1 MGSIEDISRKQKKER
16 DDNMT
21 VQDIAKVLQGRE
33 NITIWDYKNATSLF
47 SGTTRNIPKSTYD
60 YNVVGIELLPNIY
73 LGIRLLVV

>member
-1 MGSIEDISRKQKKER
+1 
-16 DDNMT
+16 MT

-47 SGTTRNIPKSTYD
+47 SGTTRNIPESTYD
-60 YNVVGIELLPNIY
+60 YNVVGIELLPRIY

>member
-1 MGSIEDISRKQKKER
+1 
-16 DDNMT
+16 MT

-47 SGTTRNIPKSTYD
+47 SGTTRNIPKSVYD
-60 YNVVGIELLPNIY
+60 YNVVGIEVLPNMY

>member
-1 MGSIEDISRKQKKER
+1 
-16 DDNMT
+16 MT

-60 YNVVGIELLPNIY
+60 YEVVSIELLPDMY